1 MSSKGPERRKARR
14 RQILE
19 NFSFYIS
26 IPKLGHT
33 RHRVR
38 DISEIGIGFDLD
50 TLGEFKL
57 KSGEICE
64 LQFYLN
70 QSLFL
75 PLHIEVVRVI
85 DGPST
90 QDVGAI
96 FVNVE
101 TPAHQ
106 TFSTLVRL
114 LDQLS
119 DSGQSW
125 RT

>member
-1 MSSKGPERRKARR
+1 MNPPASERRRARR
-14 RQILE
+14 RDILDH
-19 NFSFYIS
+19 FSFYIS

-33 RHRVR
+33 RHRVK

-57 KSGEICE
+57 KTGEICE

-75 PLHIEVVRVI
+75 PLHIEVVRET
-85 DGPST
+85 DGPAS
-90 QDVGAI
+90 QDVGAV

-106 TFSTLVRL
+106 TFNTLVHL
-114 LDQLS
+114 LDQLT
-119 DSGQSW
+119 DSV
-125 RT
+125 RTAGI